1 MDTYATAAHTNI
13 VASINHNSLLY
24 KAGIRRF
31 DEITGVTS
39 GSMEGN
45 TSKIF
50 KMAEKGDTL
59 YFSIVRNG
67 HKLNIP
73 VVK

>member
-1 MDTYATAAHTNI
+1 MS
-13 VASINHNSLLY
+13 SIFCHILNSVLY

-31 DEITGVTS
+31 DEITRVTS
-39 GSMEGN
+39 RSMEGN
-45 TSKIF
+45 TSRIF
-50 KMAEKGDTL
+50 KMAEKDDTL